1 MQQMAITNSQ
11 QPATYRIRINQYI
24 KALQVRLVKEDGT
37 SEIMETRAA
46 LKLAKEQGLDL
57 VEINSKAQPVI
68 VRILEYGKYV
78 YELSK
83 KAKADK
89 KNQQVQE
96 LKEITFKPNID
107 ANDLAHKLEK
117 AKELIADNCRVKFT
131 CKFRGREITHIA
143 NGRNRI
149 EWIIQQLG
157 DSIAPNPQ
165 ISLEGKFMW
174 VLVTPNKNK
183 VQN

>member
-11 QPATYRIRINQYI
+11 QPASYRIRINQYI

-37 SEIMETRAA
+37 SEIMETRTA

-68 VRILEYGKYV
+68 VRILEYGKYC

-107 ANDLAHKLEK
+107 SHDLDHKLEK
-117 AKELIADNCRVKFT
+117 IKEIIAEGNRCKITCR
-131 CKFRGREITHIA
+131 FRGREITHSE
-143 NGRNRI
+143 NGRTRI

-157 DSIAPNPQ
+157 DFIAPNPQ
-165 ISLEGKFMW
+165 ISLEDKFMW
-174 VLVTPNKNK
+174 ALVSPNKNK
-183 VQN
+183 AQN